1 MFGILLPDTTEVPF
15 HWDFSSLFNFCVK
28 FLCLEST
35 IFISELK
42 IKQKSAVACAG
53 WEGKDK
59 AGKKGVAPTLYSN
72 KSAPADWRVLFIR
85 RPWLNMITVAT
96 IDCTIMI

>member
-42 IKQKSAVACAG
+42 IKQKS
-53 WEGKDK
+53 KDFFSK
-59 AGKKGVAPTLYSN
+59 IAYILLLDGLTTKYIK
-72 KSAPADWRVLFIR
+72 
-85 RPWLNMITVAT
+85 
-96 IDCTIMI
+96 